1 MIEQSH
7 IRNFS
12 IIAHIDHGKS
22 VPPGMFHPAGTPFD
36 LICGRDVHA
45 AAACAPLGAP
55 RSAGPRRGFAGK
67 GVCL

>member
-22 VPPGMFHPAGTPFD
+22 VPHGSDALMGPPRD
-36 LICGRDVHA
+36 LICGRGVHA
-45 AAACAPLGAP
+45 AAAFAPSGAP
-55 RSAGPRRGFAGK
+55 RAAGPR
-67 GVCL
+67 VDLP